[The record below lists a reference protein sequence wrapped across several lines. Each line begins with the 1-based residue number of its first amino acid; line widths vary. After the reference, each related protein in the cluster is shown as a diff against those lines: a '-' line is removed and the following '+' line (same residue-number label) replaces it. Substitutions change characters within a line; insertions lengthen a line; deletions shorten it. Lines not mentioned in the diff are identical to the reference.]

1 VRQRSVATATWITW
15 RTLSPRLSLKRHGQ
29 LASRC
34 FFQESTD
41 MCVFFEDF
49 ESNCL
54 DLHFLR
60 SELCMQGPILLHQPR
75 REPWPLLQE
84 TDSNSAQYLNLYV
97 LRAHDLHL
105 IFWCSRQICWKRH
118 PLPRW
123 SGRGSKFADRLV
135 AGGYNF
141 FTPKLSRKPQSRP
154 ADNNNHEWWLLFSKF
169 GFKSFQAK
177 ACFGCS
183 ESLLLFVLCHWDWWE
198 LWYQLINSLILSN
211 TLTTV

>member
-1 VRQRSVATATWITW
+1 
-15 RTLSPRLSLKRHGQ
+15 
-29 LASRC
+29 
-34 FFQESTD
+34 
-41 MCVFFEDF
+41 
-49 ESNCL
+49 
-54 DLHFLR
+54 
-60 SELCMQGPILLHQPR
+60 MQGPILLHQPR
-75 REPWPLLQE
+75 YEPWPLLQQ
-84 TDSNSAQYLNLYV
+84 TDSNSAQYLKLYV

-135 AGGYNF
+135 AGCYNF

-169 GFKSFQAK
+169 GFNSLQAE

-183 ESLLLFVLCHWDWWE
+183 ESLLLFALCHWDWWE
-198 LWYQLINSLILSN
+198 PWYQLINSVEHTDYCLISQYIMRDQSEGTPKLKKSPKLCYCSLSPRG
-211 TLTTV
+211 VIGI